1 MAQPDSPRQSKD
13 ALAAALV
20 AIDDPATMRAF
31 LDDLCTPAELTALC
45 ERWHIAQLLDEG
57 ELTYREIGARAGAS
71 PTTVTRVARYVRD
84 GGAGGYRA
92 ALDSLKEAT
101 R

>member
-1 MAQPDSPRQSKD
+1 MANMQSPRQSRE
-13 ALAAALV
+13 ALANALV
-20 AIDDPATMRAF
+20 GIEDPATMIAL

-71 PTTVTRVARYVRD
+71 PTTVTRVARFLRD

-92 ALDSLKEAT
+92 ALDMKKELAE
-101 R
+101 

>member
-1 MAQPDSPRQSKD
+1 MANTQSPRQSKD
-13 ALAAALV
+13 VLAATLSR
-20 AIDDPATMRAF
+20 IDDPAVMLAM

-71 PTTVTRVARYVRD
+71 PTTVTRVARFLRD

-92 ALDSLKEAT
+92 ALDMQKELAS
-101 R
+101 